1 MSYDFDE
8 THKKILESALKSF
21 MQKGFREAS
30 IRTICNKAGVTNGA
44 FYAHFKSKED
54 LFASLVQPAL
64 DQLIFLYTKETIHF
78 GKINSSNDILKAF
91 SKTFSA
97 QEVIIHFIYKNK
109 DLFHLLLKSSGGTKY
124 ENFPHSLIM
133 LEQKESKKFFYSCKE
148 FLKKTDNFSENI
160 IKGTSKNSP
169 AAIFSN
175 VPASSKSL

>member
-8 THKKILESALKSF
+8 THKKILESALKTF

-44 FYAHFKSKED
+44 FYAHFNSKED

-91 SKTFSA
+91 SKTFSS

-109 DLFHLLLKSSGGTKY
+109 DLFHLLLICCAICQWQTPNLIKKEKVLEIKIFGTR
-124 ENFPHSLIM
+124 PL
-133 LEQKESKKFFYSCKE
+133 
-148 FLKKTDNFSENI
+148 
-160 IKGTSKNSP
+160 
-169 AAIFSN
+169 
-175 VPASSKSL
+175 